1 MNRRV
6 KSFFKTNIISSST
19 RQHNPRHTTASADGC
34 GRHLPLAA
42 RGCAGGSGRRI
53 MMMALMVI
61 ATAAGSAVFLASMY
75 LREAKQ
81 INFEGGKD
89 RRRIDDDLRPTRSRT
104 INGTSGEVPRVG
116 RGKRNAEAEFP
127 APPALFFKISMPP
140 FFSPHISTDRLPSVS
155 SFF

>member
-1 MNRRV
+1 M
-6 KSFFKTNIISSST
+6 
-19 RQHNPRHTTASADGC
+19 
-34 GRHLPLAA
+34 PLAA
-42 RGCAGGSGRRI
+42 RGCAGGSGRRV

-104 INGTSGEVPRVG
+104 INGTAGEVARVG
-116 RGKRNAEAEFP
+116 RGRRNAEAEFP
-127 APPALFFKISMPP
+127 APPALFFKISMPA